1 MFPLFLFIGDLDM
14 AVQLLSNQ
22 IGELG
27 QAMSRMGVS
36 ADEMISAIKRMNE
49 VLSRLQYH
57 SNEITAIKDDLH
69 DLRYETE
76 NIQSGL
82 DCRTAVLEMELS
94 DLRSALDAKPEN
106 PNQKS
111 DLEIFSWIVPS
122 DEFLILGDIGWSD
135 DIVDMHKTNMF
146 LN

>member
-1 MFPLFLFIGDLDM
+1 MFPLFSFIGDLDM

-49 VLSRLQYH
+49 ALSRLQYH

-69 DLRYETE
+69 DLRYEVE
-76 NIQSGL
+76 NTYHELSN
-82 DCRTAVLEMELS
+82 RATVTEMELD
-94 DLRSALDAKPEN
+94 DLRSAMDAKTEN
-106 PNQKS
+106 PKQKN

-122 DEFLILGDIGWSD
+122 DEFLKLEG
-135 DIVDMHKTNMF
+135 NMF

>member
-1 MFPLFLFIGDLDM
+1 M
-14 AVQLLSNQ
+14 ATQMLTTQ

-36 ADEMISAIKRMNE
+36 ADEMISAITRMNE

-57 SNEITAIKDDLH
+57 SNEITAIKDSLH

-76 NIQSGL
+76 NIQHGL

-94 DLRSALDAKPEN
+94 DLRSAMDAKTEN
-106 PNQKS
+106 PNQKG
-111 DLEIFSWIVPS
+111 DLENFSWIVPS
-122 DEFLILGDIGWSD
+122 EEFLKLEG
-135 DIVDMHKTNMF
+135 NMF